1 MIAIDYLEIMW
12 QKVIKKK
19 IVEHFKEVKRK
30 EKEEQKDRWTTK
42 LMNAIE
48 RTIEEQVE
56 RQTKYPLTKLVID
69 LIYLRI

>member
-1 MIAIDYLEIMW
+1 VIAIDYLEIMW